1 MPLILWLIL
10 GTPAVIWFL
19 GTDMPGVTEFS
30 EAAAELIGE
39 SFGLLGE
46 RVDEFANFLQR
57 AVRTAI
63 LALFGMV
70 LFAMIL
76 PNQDIHWTLPLYF
89 WHPQI
94 TIWCS
99 RTTVIPT
106 LVLALVGYLAWIVT
120 RGHVLL
126 GILAVEL
133 VPSKTP
139 LVGKIAALGKKLLRK
154 VQLYLGLIV
163 VFGIVLSIVP
173 LSNDFSLV
181 PLFAATIIARIFLGK
196 GKLRGILTITMV
208 GFVLVFFMGGRGPAK
223 KNFGKFT
230 DSGNPADLFSADIS
244 HGHYARPVCTD
255 QADRVIDLSDATK
268 RSFVVDPREGCFGT
282 TYRIPETTMGLWSSF
297 IFQAVES
304 DTPGWMAIWPQ
315 NDHWPQPSEPF
326 RTGDPH
332 KVLRWLGHEFRFEG
346 NQRILVIATGGAVSE
361 EANQPN
367 LRTVNFNPT
376 LVFHPKPITVG
387 EGFKQDGPLCENA
400 GPTFDFSRANP
411 EPDDISV
418 EPGIGC
424 FKGEYTVPDGW
435 HSWLVQNDSKANPTG
450 RGWISVQ
457 EGNGQPS
464 KPESLFLLNRVSRA
478 RKARFQGVGTIVLT
492 KVN

>member
-19 GTDMPGVTEFS
+19 GTDMPGVTEFR

-244 HGHYARPVCTD
+244 TDITHDRFAQIRQTASSTSRTRP
-255 QADRVIDLSDATK
+255 
-268 RSFVVDPREGCFGT
+268 
-282 TYRIPETTMGLWSSF
+282 
-297 IFQAVES
+297 
-304 DTPGWMAIWPQ
+304 
-315 NDHWPQPSEPF
+315 NDHSLSIRAKDASERP
-326 RTGDPH
+326 T
-332 KVLRWLGHEFRFEG
+332 EFRRP
-346 NQRILVIATGGAVSE
+346 QWDSGAVSSSRQS
-361 EANQPN
+361 N
-367 LRTVNFNPT
+367 RT
-376 LVFHPKPITVG
+376 
-387 EGFKQDGPLCENA
+387 
-400 GPTFDFSRANP
+400 R
-411 EPDDISV
+411 
-418 EPGIGC
+418 
-424 FKGEYTVPDGW
+424 PDGW
-435 HSWLVQNDSKANPTG
+435 LSGRRTITG
-450 RGWISVQ
+450 R
-457 EGNGQPS
+457 
-464 KPESLFLLNRVSRA
+464 NRRSHSEPAILIKCSDGSGTNSDSRA
-478 RKARFQGVGTIVLT
+478 ISEFSLSQREVLSLRKPTSQTSER
-492 KVN
+492 